1 MTKNLVKIDSCLVCE
16 SNPFVKCGL
25 CEPTFHKTCTNITQY
40 QFKEKEKNVFTA
52 VQPAVRFSHLK
63 ILAMMNLFLKT
74 HQLNK
79 IIKFIN

>member
-25 CEPTFHKTCTNITQY
+25 CESTFHKTCTNITQY
-40 QFKEKEKNVFTA
+40 QFTLMRRKHVFTA

-63 ILAMMNLFLKT
+63 I
-74 HQLNK
+74 
-79 IIKFIN
+79 